1 MPQSRKRPGHHPHK
15 QPADI
20 PASQRVKGKVI
31 WAVLLAIF
39 AVMIAYFAG
48 AGYTVLIVAAVCGGV
63 IGYLI
68 GGAMEK
74 DA

>member
-15 QPADI
+15 QTADI
-20 PASQRVKGKVI
+20 PVSQRVKGKVI

-39 AVMIAYFAG
+39 AFIIAYFAG
-48 AGYTVLIVAAVCGGV
+48 AGYIVLVIAAVCGGV

-68 GGAMEK
+68 GRAMEK